1 MRRFIFTSGLM
12 LLASPAFATSS
23 VSVPEMD
30 VGAGFAAMVL
40 LAGAVAIIRERR
52 RRK

>member
-1 MRRFIFTSGLM
+1 MRLSAFVAGM
-12 LLASPAFATSS
+12 LLLAQPAFATSS

-30 VGAGFAAMVL
+30 VGAGFAAIAL
-40 LAGAVAIIRERR
+40 LAGAAALIRERS